1 MKVITNFKNIEPK
14 NSAVAIGFFD
24 GVHKGHASL
33 LQTLINKANEKGLQ
47 SVVITFSKHPREIL
61 GANYVPKLLTINS
74 ERIAILEKMGVDVCI
89 VLDAD
94 KELFELS
101 SKYFMQHYLVEK
113 LNTKYLLVGHDHHF
127 GNDRENG
134 YDYYK
139 QLGESMGIE
148 VEQGSALQVNNLNV
162 SSSMVRKALQDGQVK
177 QAANYLGYCYFINGT
192 VISGQKVGRTI
203 GFPTANVAIND
214 VRKLLPKHGVYAVRA
229 KLSDDDNIYN
239 GMLYIGERPTFVTGS
254 VAKSIEVHLFNFSN
268 DIYHRK
274 ISLELLEYVRDEA
287 RFDTPDS
294 LARQLQ
300 KDRDD
305 LLEWFKE
312 QNF

>member
-74 ERIAILEKMGVDVCI
+74 ERIAILEKMGIDVCI

>member
-214 VRKLLPKHGVYAVRA
+214 VHKLLPKHGVYAVRA

>member
-139 QLGESMGIE
+139 QLGEGMGIE
-148 VEQGSALQVNNLNV
+148 VEQGNALQVNNLNV

-214 VRKLLPKHGVYAVRA
+214 VHKLLPKHGVYAVRA

-239 GMLYIGERPTFVTGS
+239 GMLYIGERPTFVTHS
-254 VAKSIEVHLFNFSN
+254 VAKSIEVHLFNFSD

>member
-74 ERIAILEKMGVDVCI
+74 ERIAILEKMGIDVCI

-177 QAANYLGYCYFINGT
+177 QAANYLGYCYFINGI

-214 VRKLLPKHGVYAVRA
+214 VHKLLPKHGVYAVRA

>member
-74 ERIAILEKMGVDVCI
+74 ERIAILEKMGIDVCI

-214 VRKLLPKHGVYAVRA
+214 VHKLLPKHGVYAVRA

>member
-33 LQTLINKANEKGLQ
+33 LQTLISKANEKGLQ

-214 VRKLLPKHGVYAVRA
+214 VHKLLPKHGVYAVRA

>member
-33 LQTLINKANEKGLQ
+33 LQTLISKANEKGLQ

>member
-33 LQTLINKANEKGLQ
+33 LQTLIDKANEKGLQ

-214 VRKLLPKHGVYAVRA
+214 VHKLLPKHGVYAVRA